1 MENYI
6 VVAFFDEGF
15 IVKATGL
22 SFNAAHDLREEL
34 IQADAGAVCPMFDA
48 VLVGAEG
55 AYFSFKPAY

>member
-1 MENYI
+1 MDNFM
-6 VVAFFDEGF
+6 VVAFFDKGF

-34 IQADAGAVCPMFDA
+34 LQADAGAVCPLFGA

-55 AYFSFKPAY
+55 AYFSFKPEY